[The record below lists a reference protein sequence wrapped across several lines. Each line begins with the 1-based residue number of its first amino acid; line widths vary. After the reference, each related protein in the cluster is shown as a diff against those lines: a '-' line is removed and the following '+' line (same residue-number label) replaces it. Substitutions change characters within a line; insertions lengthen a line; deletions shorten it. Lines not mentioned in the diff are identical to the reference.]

1 MRPKVRSTLSIENTE
16 YIDSLT
22 FAQTDKTS
30 TIKGTF
36 IHGTKPLYTSII
48 LD

>member
-1 MRPKVRSTLSIENTE
+1 MALSIENTE

-22 FAQTDKTS
+22 FAQTDETS